1 MNGAGTTENPQKNE
15 VEPYFIPYT
24 KITQNGPKNIRAKTI
39 KLLKENIGINFHV
52 FVFGDSFLYV
62 TSNHKQSKKINQTSS
77 KSKPFMLQGTA
88 SRK

>member
-1 MNGAGTTENPQKNE
+1 MVLGQLKIHKRMKLD
-15 VEPYFIPYT
+15 PYFIPYT

-62 TSNHKQSKKINQTSS
+62 TSNHKQSKKNKLDFI
-77 KSKPFMLQGTA
+77 KI
-88 SRK
+88 